1 MRSPLND
8 KSRLEHIW
16 DAILTIEEYVVGK
29 EYGDIVKN
37 KILRHAVTWNIQV
50 IGEASKKLSKEFISA
65 HPDTNWRGVIGMR
78 HVLVHD
84 YYQIDEEGIW
94 NVITE
99 DLPILKTQIEQYLS
113 EMEKQ

>member
-8 KSRLEHIW
+8 KARLEHIQN
-16 DAILTIEEYVVGK
+16 AINTIEEYVAGK
-29 EYGDIVKN
+29 VFEDIVTD

-50 IGEASKKLSKEFISA
+50 IGEASNKLSKEFIVA
-65 HPDTNWRGVIGMR
+65 HPNTNWRGVIGMR

-94 NVITE
+94 NVIE
-99 DLPILKTQIEQYLS
+99 IDLPPLKAQIEQCLS
-113 EMEKQ
+113 EMK

>member
-8 KSRLEHIW
+8 KARLEHIQN
-16 DAILTIEEYVVGK
+16 AINTIEEYVAGK
-29 EYGDIVKN
+29 VFEDIVTD

-50 IGEASKKLSKEFISA
+50 IGEASNKLSKEFIVA
-65 HPDTNWRGVIGMR
+65 HPNTNWRGVIGMR

-94 NVITE
+94 NVIIV
-99 DLPILKTQIEQYLS
+99 DLPPLKAQIEQYLS
-113 EMEKQ
+113 EMK

>member
-8 KSRLEHIW
+8 KARLEHIQN
-16 DAILTIEEYVVGK
+16 AINTIEEYVAGK
-29 EYGDIVKN
+29 VFEDIVTD

-50 IGEASKKLSKEFISA
+50 IGEASNKLSKEFIVA
-65 HPDTNWRGVIGMR
+65 HPNTNWRGVIGMR

-94 NVITE
+94 NVIE
-99 DLPILKTQIEQYLS
+99 IDLPPLKAQIEQYLS
-113 EMEKQ
+113 EMK

>member
-8 KSRLEHIW
+8 KARLEHIQN
-16 DAILTIEEYVVGK
+16 AINTIEEYVAGK
-29 EYGDIVKN
+29 VFEDIVTD

-50 IGEASKKLSKEFISA
+50 IGEASNKLSKEFISE
-65 HPDTNWRGVIGMR
+65 HTDTNWRGVIGMR

-94 NVITE
+94 NVIE
-99 DLPILKTQIEQYLS
+99 VDLPPLKAQIERYLS
-113 EMEKQ
+113 EMK

>member
-8 KSRLEHIW
+8 KARLEHIQN
-16 DAILTIEEYVVGK
+16 AINTIEEYVAGK
-29 EYGDIVKN
+29 VFEDIVTD

-50 IGEASKKLSKEFISA
+50 IGEASNKLSKEFIVA
-65 HPDTNWRGVIGMR
+65 HSNTNWRGVIGMR

-94 NVITE
+94 NVIE
-99 DLPILKTQIEQYLS
+99 IDLPPLKAQIEQYLS
-113 EMEKQ
+113 EMK

>member
-1 MRSPLND
+1 
-8 KSRLEHIW
+8 
-16 DAILTIEEYVVGK
+16 
-29 EYGDIVKN
+29 
-37 KILRHAVTWNIQV
+37 
-50 IGEASKKLSKEFISA
+50 
-65 HPDTNWRGVIGMR
+65 MR

>member
-8 KSRLEHIW
+8 KARLEHIQN
-16 DAILTIEEYVVGK
+16 AIITIEEYMAGK
-29 EYGDIVKN
+29 VFEDFVTD

-50 IGEASKKLSKEFISA
+50 IGEASNKLSKEFISA
-65 HPDTNWRGVIGMR
+65 HPGTNWRGVIGMR

-94 NVITE
+94 NVIE
-99 DLPILKTQIEQYLS
+99 VDLPPLKAQIEQYLS
-113 EMEKQ
+113 EME

>member
-8 KSRLEHIW
+8 KTRLEHIQT
-16 DAILTIEEYVVGK
+16 AITTIEEYVAGK
-29 EYGDIVKN
+29 VFDDIVAD
-37 KILRHAVTWNIQV
+37 KILRHAITWNIQV
-50 IGEASKKLSKEFISA
+50 IGEASNKLSKEFTSM

-99 DLPILKTQIEQYLS
+99 DIPVLKAQIEQYLS
-113 EMEKQ
+113 EME

>member
-8 KSRLEHIW
+8 KVRLEHIQN
-16 DAILTIEEYVVGK
+16 AINNIEEYVAGK
-29 EYGDIVKN
+29 VYEEIVAD

-50 IGEASKKLSKEFISA
+50 IGEASNKLSKEFISA
-65 HPDTNWRGVIGMR
+65 HSGTNWRGVIGMR

-94 NVITE
+94 NVIE
-99 DLPILKTQIEQYLS
+99 VDLPLLKAQIEQYIS
-113 EMEKQ
+113 EME

>member
-8 KSRLEHIW
+8 KARLEHIQN
-16 DAILTIEEYVVGK
+16 AINTIEEYVAGK
-29 EYGDIVKN
+29 VFEDIVTN

-50 IGEASKKLSKEFISA
+50 IGEASNKLSKEFIVA
-65 HPDTNWRGVIGMR
+65 HPNTNWRGVIGMR

-94 NVITE
+94 NVIE
-99 DLPILKTQIEQYLS
+99 IDLPPLKAQIEQYLS
-113 EMEKQ
+113 EMK